1 MGHQHNRP
9 PQQAVDAQHLL
20 LQRLAGHRVEGA
32 EGLIHQ
38 QHLRICRQRP
48 RHPHPLLL
56 AAGELMR
63 VTVAQRR
70 LQP

>member
-1 MGHQHNRP
+1 MGHQDNRP